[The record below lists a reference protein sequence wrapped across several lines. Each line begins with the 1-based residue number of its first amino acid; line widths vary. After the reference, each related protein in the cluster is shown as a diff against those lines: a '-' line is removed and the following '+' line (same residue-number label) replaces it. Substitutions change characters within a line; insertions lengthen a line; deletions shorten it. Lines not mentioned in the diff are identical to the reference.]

1 MTYGYMR
8 NASALYQETS
18 ARGSVEGADRH
29 QLTTM
34 LFDGVIDRINQARG
48 AIRRGDVPAKGTHF
62 SRAHAI
68 ISELRG
74 SLDHAQG
81 GPLAGRLDA
90 LYDYV
95 SRRLLHAQ
103 LNNDERAIDEVV
115 DLLTPVRDAWRQIR
129 TQFLATQGNSTS
141 PQPNAAA

>member
-8 NASALYQETS
+8 NASALYQDTS

-29 QLTTM
+29 QLTSM

-48 AIRRGDVPAKGTHF
+48 AMRRGDVPAKGMHF
-62 SRAHAI
+62 SRALAI
-68 ISELRG
+68 IGELRG
-74 SLDHAQG
+74 SLDHTAG
-81 GPLAGRLDA
+81 GELAGRLDA

-103 LNNDERAIDEVV
+103 LNNDERAIDEAV
-115 DLLTPVRDAWRQIR
+115 DLLSPVRDAWHQIR
-129 TQFLATQGNSTS
+129 DSYVASQGNAAS
-141 PQPNAAA
+141 AAA

>member
-8 NASALYQETS
+8 NASALYQDTS

-29 QLTTM
+29 QLTSM

-68 ISELRG
+68 IGELRG

-81 GPLAGRLDA
+81 GALPARLDA
-90 LYDYV
+90 LYDYA

-103 LNNDERAIDEVV
+103 LNDDERAIDEVLN
-115 DLLTPVRDAWRQIR
+115 LLTPLRDAWQQIR
-129 TQFLATQGNSTS
+129 GEFLASQKNAS
-141 PQPNAAA
+141 AAA

>member
-48 AIRRGDVPAKGTHF
+48 AIRRGDVPAKGMHF

-68 ISELRG
+68 VTELRG

-81 GPLAGRLDA
+81 GALAGRLDA

-129 TQFLATQGNSTS
+129 NEFLATQGS
-141 PQPNAAA
+141 QPSAAA